1 MILFNYQK
9 IFLNILYAIKLV
21 LNSFYPQNNEFK
33 SGKLRVKIETYKIK
47 FFLPI
52 FTIAYYLLR

>member
-33 SGKLRVKIETYKIK
+33 SGKLRVKNETYKIK

-52 FTIAYYLLR
+52 FTIDYYLLR